1 MESTDGDDAVKQ
13 AAADVQHAVGDL
25 LAAAEAKAGETA
37 KEFGDRAQQLY
48 GDFVNVVRE
57 STLERPFSALAIAA
71 GVGFI
76 LGALHAANRSRPVYI
91 RAGERTRD

>member
-1 MESTDGDDAVKQ
+1 MESTNGDDAVKQ
-13 AAADVQHAVGDL
+13 AAAGAQQAAGDL
-25 LAAAEAKAGETA
+25 LAAAEAKAGATA
-37 KEFGDRAQQLY
+37 KELGDRAQQLY

-71 GVGFI
+71 GVGFM

-91 RAGERTRD
+91 RDGERTTD

>member
-1 MESTDGDDAVKQ
+1 MESKDGDDAAKH
-13 AAADVQHAVGDL
+13 AASDVQQVAGDV
-25 LAAAEAKAGETA
+25 LAAAEAKAGATA
-37 KEFGDRAQQLY
+37 IELGDRAQQLY

-76 LGALHAANRSRPVYI
+76 LGALHAANHSRPVYT
-91 RAGERTRD
+91 RDGERTRD